1 MAFHMPSSIFSLKDS
16 TFLIITTQYIL
27 DIVTLN
33 MYNTPIF
40 SKKEKIYSM
49 ANTNNEESQQQES
62 QINEQNSPE
71 QEPTQDEAAA
81 EAAAVANEFDL
92 LQEELTT
99 LKDKYARVHADFEN
113 IKKRLEREKYT
124 AVEYANEK
132 FAKDMIPVL
141 DSLQMAMA
149 SANTDASAEEL
160 IIKLKEGIELT
171 IKQFLTSL
179 ERHGVKMVAH
189 DEPFDPNIHNAI
201 QSVASD
207 TVESGQIV
215 QTFQTGY
222 KYKERPLREAMV
234 VVAN

>member
-1 MAFHMPSSIFSLKDS
+1 MP
-16 TFLIITTQYIL
+16 
-27 DIVTLN
+27 
-33 MYNTPIF
+33 
-40 SKKEKIYSM
+40 KENKEEIQ
-49 ANTNNEESQQQES
+49 NED
-62 QINEQNSPE
+62 PE
-71 QEPTQDEAAA
+71 KVELDEAAA
-81 EAAAVANEFDL
+81 EAVAVENEFDL
-92 LQEELTT
+92 LQTEMAE

-141 DSLQMAMA
+141 DSLQGALN
-149 SANTDASAEEL
+149 SANSDANSEEL
-160 IIKLKEGIELT
+160 FTKLKEGIELT
-171 IKQFLTSL
+171 QKQLITSL
-179 ERHGVKMVAH
+179 EKHGVKMVSH

-201 QSVASD
+201 QSVDSD